1 MASSRSPGE
10 GHGKPRLNQGA
21 EGSISSPSL
30 EALLDQLVAVR
41 MDLEPVCGGDD
52 ERARVVAP
60 LDSIANACEGPKLG
74 DRGCTQYH
82 RPNRPT
88 NDLPG
93 SRPAAGS
100 TGVQPRNPRNSKGLG
115 EIPRPL
121 ILMVANQGFERAH
134 GCAHAKSLIGLGVL
148 SRCYIRWRIKCCT
161 VVRVFNATIVERR
174 ANVVKAR

>member
-21 EGSISSPSL
+21 EGLISSPSL

-82 RPNRPT
+82 RPNRPNERSAWIAT
-88 NDLPG
+88 
-93 SRPAAGS
+93 AAG
-100 TGVQPRNPRNSKGLG
+100 
-115 EIPRPL
+115 
-121 ILMVANQGFERAH
+121 
-134 GCAHAKSLIGLGVL
+134 
-148 SRCYIRWRIKCCT
+148 
-161 VVRVFNATIVERR
+161 
-174 ANVVKAR
+174 